1 MIDDRFDLARF
12 VTAQDSIYPQV
23 LRELRQGAKQ
33 SHWMWFIFP
42 QIVGLGHSSTA
53 RRYGISGRAEA
64 KAYLAHTLLG
74 SRLEDC
80 TRAMLQHSDRSAHVI
95 LGTPDDLKFRSSMTL
110 FAAVADS
117 KKGSV
122 FHQALSQFYEGQP
135 DEATLARLD

>member
-1 MIDDRFDLARF
+1 MTDATFDLDRF
-12 VTAQDSIYPQV
+12 VQAQETIYPQV

-42 QIVGLGHSSTA
+42 QIEGLGHSSTA
-53 RRYGISGRAEA
+53 RRYAISGRAEA
-64 KAYLAHTLLG
+64 EAYLAHALLG

-95 LGTPDDLKFRSSMTL
+95 LGSPDDLKFWSSMTL
-110 FAAVADS
+110 FSEVADR

-122 FHQALSQFYEGQP
+122 FHQALLQFYDGQP
-135 DEATLARLD
+135 DEATLARLN